1 MTSQYTYIA
10 VFVVGLVAGLLLY
23 HFFMK
28 PEKETIHTYS
38 EKIETVVDSTLVEEI
53 SNLSNYIDSLE
64 AKLGKMP
71 PIKHVYLRDTVLIE
85 PIEPKIKQF
94 SATFPLLYGNA
105 HLSGEVLGEVLKT
118 SLRTD
123 FRIPTVT
130 NTVTKEKTT
139 TTTIIQKG
147 FFVGGGFSNTTD
159 WHVGAAY
166 LGKGYLVELNYTPT
180 PTFVENPYIQASIK
194 INPFSKK

>member
-1 MTSQYTYIA
+1 MTNQYAYIA
-10 VFVVGLVAGLLLY
+10 VFVAGVVAGLFLY

-28 PEKETIHTYS
+28 PEKETVHTYS
-38 EKIETVVDSTLVEEI
+38 ERVETTIDSTLVTEI
-53 SNLSNYIDSLE
+53 SELSNYIDSLE
-64 AKLGKMP
+64 SQLGKP
-71 PIKHVYLRDTVLIE
+71 RPFKHIYLRDTVLIE

-105 HLSGEVLGEVLKT
+105 HLDGEVLGEVLKT

-139 TTTIIQKG
+139 TTTIVQKG

-180 PTFVENPYIQASIK
+180 PTFAENPDIQASIK